1 MSFGIESDG
10 FRGPVDLLLF
20 LVRRHEIDV
29 STLSLASVTDQ
40 YLQFIDVLKEIDI
53 NSVGD
58 FIDVASRLVELKSR
72 ALLPSQE
79 KATEDSTEEADPR
92 ENLVQRLLLYKQ
104 FRDAAVL
111 LEEQSDSWQRRY
123 TRIQDDL
130 PPRKTDLATQPI
142 QQIELWDLVSAF
154 GRVLRD
160 NVATRPEKVIYDETP
175 IGVYM
180 RQIHSRI
187 ISDGHVAFSSLFEP
201 GMHKSAMVGVF
212 LAVLEL
218 TRHHNVRT
226 EQAGLYTDIMIV
238 PGEGFPQEL
247 VLSQVD
253 DYNPHT
259 AGISS
264 DDPDSFLQRAGDN

>member
-1 MSFGIESDG
+1 MSFAIESDT
-10 FRGPVDLLLF
+10 FRGPVDLLLY

-29 STLSLASVTDQ
+29 TTVSLASITDK
-40 YLQFIDVLKEIDI
+40 YLEFIEILKEIEIDL
-53 NSVGD
+53 VGD

-72 ALLPSQE
+72 AMLPVP
-79 KATEDSTEEADPR
+79 AADDTEYEQEADPR
-92 ENLVQRLLLYKQ
+92 QNLVQRLLLYKQ
-104 FRDAAVL
+104 FRDASVL
-111 LEEQSDSWQRRY
+111 LEEQAESWQRRY
-123 TRIQDDL
+123 SRVQNDI
-130 PPRKTDLATQPI
+130 PERKNDLASQPV

-160 NVATRPEKVIYDETP
+160 NIATRPERVIYDETP

-180 RQIHSRI
+180 RRIHAEILKR
-187 ISDGHVAFSSLFEP
+187 HVLVFSELFEP

-218 TRHHNVRT
+218 TRHHGVRT
-226 EQAGLYTDIMIV
+226 EQADLYTDIRIV
-238 PGEGFPQEL
+238 PGEGFSDKL
-247 VLSQVD
+247 NLSDVD

-264 DDPDSFLQRAGDN
+264 DDPESFLQRAD